1 MGKEFEVLKDEIK
14 KEIVNEFVQKNFNR
28 YGENKELEMDGLEV
42 IFIVFCISNEEIGF
56 VKLGVVK
63 DFEED
68 YECLKVIN

>member
-1 MGKEFEVLKDEIK
+1 ME
-14 KEIVNEFVQKNFNR
+14 
-28 YGENKELEMDGLEV
+28 GLEV
-42 IFIVFCISNEEIGF
+42 ILIVFCISNEEIGF

>member
-68 YECLKVIN
+68 YESLKVIN